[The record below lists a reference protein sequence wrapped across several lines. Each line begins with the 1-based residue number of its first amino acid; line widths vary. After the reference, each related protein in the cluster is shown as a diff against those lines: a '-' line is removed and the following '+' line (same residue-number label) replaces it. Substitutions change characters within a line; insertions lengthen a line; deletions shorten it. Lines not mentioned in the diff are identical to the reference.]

1 MTLGAGDRLGR
12 YEIVGPLGAGGMGE
26 VYRARDD
33 RLDREVAIKVM
44 PEGVAQDPER
54 LSRFEREAKA
64 VASLSHP
71 NILEIFDFGTDG
83 EITYAVAE
91 LLEGQSLREWVTR
104 GLGDW
109 RSALTICAAIADGL
123 AAAHKSQIIH
133 RDLKPENVF
142 LTADDQV
149 KILDFGL
156 AKILHEEAATGLRNE
171 APTAS
176 MGTDPGAVMGTAGY
190 MSPEQVRGE
199 PVDHRTDIF
208 ALGCLLHEL
217 LCGRRAFLGNSAAEI
232 STGILTRPST
242 PLQQAGCDLPVDV
255 QPIVDRCLEKSPA
268 KRFQDSSDLSFAL
281 RSLTTGS
288 GSEVRAPAPRSRRG
302 WRLAAGVAVM
312 IVIVVVAGAVYL
324 RNRPTTEI
332 PLETSTGLN
341 PDLVAVAPLENRTG
355 SPDLDDL
362 GLVAADWLTNT
373 LARIDAIEVVPIG
386 LGVES
391 RAGVTSPQEVAD
403 ATGAGIVVTGAYF
416 LDGDTL
422 RFQANLT
429 DAMSG
434 SLLRSLNPALGPVD
448 QPMAAIESLGSEVAG
463 AVASRFASWDR
474 AFDQNFRP
482 PSYEAY
488 REYTAGLDFFA
499 VDNRKAI
506 EHWNRATEIDPD
518 FVSPRLMM
526 VSLLKRLE
534 KFAEARAV
542 VDGLSE
548 QRQRMNPFERIWLE
562 YHTAMLDGDSQR
574 ALAQMRRSIQL
585 APRSVLI
592 RFALTRNL
600 LLCARPHEALEV
612 ISEVDDLD
620 QWAGAGPCNFLFNVK
635 MNAEHALGLYDAEL
649 ETARRGVEVCGNRV
663 YFQINRARAQIGRGE
678 VDLVENTLNEGLK
691 ASDARRYSLNL
702 FLGIAREL
710 EAHGHPALA
719 LDVAER
725 GVGHVR
731 DHLDMGEATE
741 WQRIR
746 YAQLLTMLGRLDEA
760 DQLLLALND
769 EIPDDD
775 DVLGWLGIVA
785 AQRGDREAAMRASAI
800 LRDLDRPYVRGWISF
815 YRAGIAAHLGR
826 SDDALGLLR
835 EAFSRGFPWSTDL
848 HAGLELKPLRGH
860 PEFEAILHPEE

>member
-1 MTLGAGDRLGR
+1 MTLGAGNRLGR
-12 YEIVGPLGAGGMGE
+12 YEILGPLGVGGMGE

-142 LTADDQV
+142 LTTDDQV

-217 LCGRRAFLGNSAAEI
+217 LCGRRAFPGNSAAEI

-288 GSEVRAPAPRSRRG
+288 GSDVRAPAPRPRRT
-302 WRLAAGVAVM
+302 WRLAVAAG
-312 IVIVVVAGAVYL
+312 IVIAVLAVAGAVYL
-324 RNRPTTEI
+324 RDRPTTEI
-332 PLETSTGLN
+332 PVETSTGLN
-341 PDLVAVAPLENRTG
+341 PNLVAVAPLENRTG

-373 LARIDAIEVVPIG
+373 LARIDPIDVVPIG
-386 LGVES
+386 LGVEL
-391 RAGVTSPQEVAD
+391 RAGVTSPLEVAD

-416 LDGDTL
+416 LDGDIL

-434 SLLRSLNPALGPVD
+434 SLLRSLDPALGPVD

-463 AVASRFASWDR
+463 AVASQFAGWDR
-474 AFDQNFRP
+474 AFDQNMRP
-482 PSYEAY
+482 PGFEAY
-488 REYTAGLDFFA
+488 REYITGMDFFA
-499 VDNRKAI
+499 VDNQKAFV
-506 EHWNRATEIDPD
+506 HFRRATELDPD
-518 FVSPRLMM
+518 FMAPQLMM
-526 VSLLKRLE
+526 ASLLRISANYSQAQE
-534 KFAEARAV
+534 I

-562 YHTAMLDGDSQR
+562 YHSASLEGDSQR
-574 ALAQMRRSIQL
+574 ALAQMRRSYEL
-585 APRSVLI
+585 APRSTLI
-592 RFALTRNL
+592 RFGLTRNL

-612 ISEVDDLD
+612 ISEVDDLGA
-620 QWAGAGPCNFLFNVK
+620 WAGAGPCGFLYNVK
-635 MNAEHALGLYDAEL
+635 MNAEHALGSYDAEL
-649 ETARRGVEVCGNRV
+649 ETARQALEVCGNRV
-663 YFQINRARAQIGRGE
+663 FFQINRARAQIGRGE
-678 VDLVENTLNEGLK
+678 VDLVEDALNGGLK

-702 FLGIAREL
+702 FLGIAREFA
-710 EAHGHPALA
+710 AHGHPALS

-725 GVGHVR
+725 GVDHAR

-741 WQRIR
+741 WQRLR
-746 YAQLLTMLGRLDEA
+746 HTQLLTMLGRLDEA

-769 EIPDDD
+769 EIPEDDD
-775 DVLGWLGIVA
+775 ILGWLGIVA
-785 AQRGDREAAMRASAI
+785 AQRGDREAAMRTSAM

-826 SDDALGLLR
+826 SDDALGLLK
-835 EAFSRGFPWSTDL
+835 EAFSRGFPWSADL